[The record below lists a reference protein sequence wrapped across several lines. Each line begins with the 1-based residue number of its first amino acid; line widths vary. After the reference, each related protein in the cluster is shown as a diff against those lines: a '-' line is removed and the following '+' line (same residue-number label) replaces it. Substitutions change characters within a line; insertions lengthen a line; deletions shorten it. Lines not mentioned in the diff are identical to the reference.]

1 MSRIFF
7 SPVWEESSD
16 LLCSGSSLESLANNP
31 MDAFSILATLTS
43 IAAVFSWLNH
53 RFIRLPN
60 TIGLM
65 VLSLV
70 FSLAVVILSKTFSV
84 AVDPFRD
91 MLTEVDFDRTLLNG
105 VLGAMLFAGAL
116 HINIDDLLDRKYLI
130 GLLATT
136 GVVIS
141 TAVVGLASWWILHR
155 LGFSVTLINCFLFGA
170 LISPTDPIAVGAIL
184 RKAGIPKSLE
194 TKISGESLF
203 NDGISVVVFL
213 TLLEASGGHGVSAGG
228 IVKLLA
234 VEVVGGLA
242 FGTVLGWFVYLM
254 LKSIDS
260 YQVEI
265 LLTLAIVT
273 GGYALAQRLHV
284 SGPIAMVV
292 AGLLIGNRGR
302 SLAMSD
308 QTRERLDVFWELVDE
323 FLNAVLFVT
332 IGAEIIVIT
341 YTVNYFLA
349 GVIAI
354 PMVLAARWISVSI
367 PVLTLRKR
375 RAFSRHVIKIL
386 TWSGLRGGIS
396 VALALSLPK
405 GPERSLFVAMT
416 YVVVVFSIV
425 VQGLTVGR
433 FVKRLQEKHS

>member
-1 MSRIFF
+1 MDTF
-7 SPVWEESSD
+7 S
-16 LLCSGSSLESLANNP
+16 LLAV
-31 MDAFSILATLTS
+31 LTT
-43 IAAVFSWLNH
+43 IAALFSWLNH

-70 FSLAVVILSKTFSV
+70 FSLALVIMGKLYT
-84 AVDPFRD
+84 AAADPLRRMLVD
-91 MLTEVDFDRTLLNG
+91 VDLDRTLLHG
-105 VLGAMLFAGAL
+105 MLGALLFAGAL
-116 HINIDDLLDRKYLI
+116 HLNINDLLGRKYII

-136 GVVIS
+136 GVIIS
-141 TAVVGLASWWILHR
+141 ILVVGFASWGILR
-155 LGFSVTLINCFLFGA
+155 GLGFSIDMTCCLLFGA

-184 RKAGIPKSLE
+184 RKAGIPKTLE

-203 NDGISVVVFL
+203 NDGVGVVVFL
-213 TLLEASGGHGVSAGG
+213 TLLEATAGHHVSAGS
-228 IVKLLA
+228 IAILLA
-234 VEVVGGLA
+234 VEIIGGLA
-242 FGTVLGWFVYLM
+242 FGAMVGWVVYLM

-260 YQVEI
+260 YEVEI

-273 GGYALAQRLHV
+273 GGYALAQQLHV
-284 SGPIAMVV
+284 SGPLAMVV

-302 SLAMSD
+302 SLAMSEK
-308 QTRERLDVFWELVDE
+308 TRERLDAFWELADE
-323 FLNAVLFVT
+323 FLNAVLFVI

-341 YTVNYFLA
+341 YTANFFLA

-354 PMVLAARWISVSI
+354 PLVLFARWISVSVPI
-367 PVLTLRKR
+367 LVLR
-375 RAFSRHVIKIL
+375 RRRTFSPHVIKIL

-416 YVVVVFSIV
+416 YIIVIFSIV
-425 VQGLTVGR
+425 VQGLTIGR
-433 FVKRLQEKHS
+433 FVERLYSREPRY

>member
-1 MSRIFF
+1 
-7 SPVWEESSD
+7 
-16 LLCSGSSLESLANNP
+16 

-70 FSLAVVILSKTFSV
+70 FSLALVILSKTFSI
-84 AVDPFRD
+84 AVDPFRE
-91 MLTEVDFDRTLLNG
+91 MLTEIDFNRTLLNG

-116 HINIDDLLDRKYLI
+116 HIDIDDLLDRKYLI
-130 GLLATT
+130 ALLATT

-141 TAVVGLASWWILHR
+141 TAVVGFASWWILHG
-155 LGFSVTLINCFLFGA
+155 LGFSVDLINCFIFGA
-170 LISPTDPIAVGAIL
+170 LISPTDPIAVGSIL

-213 TLLEASGGHGVSAGG
+213 TLLEASGGHYVSAGG
-228 IVKLLA
+228 IVRLLA

-242 FGTVLGWFVYLM
+242 FGAALGWFVYLM

-308 QTRERLDVFWELVDE
+308 QTRERLDAFWELVDE

-332 IGAEIIVIT
+332 IGAEVIVIT
-341 YTVNYFLA
+341 YTGDYFLA

-354 PMVLAARWISVSI
+354 PLVLAARWISVSI
-367 PVLTLRKR
+367 PVLALRKR
-375 RAFSRHVIKIL
+375 RTFSRHVIKIL

-396 VALALSLPK
+396 VALALSLPN
-405 GPERSLFVAMT
+405 GPERTLFVAMT